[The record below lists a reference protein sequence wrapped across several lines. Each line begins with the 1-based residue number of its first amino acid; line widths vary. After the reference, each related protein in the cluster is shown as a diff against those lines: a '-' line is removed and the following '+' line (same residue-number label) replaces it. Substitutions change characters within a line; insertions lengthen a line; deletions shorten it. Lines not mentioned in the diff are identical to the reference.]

1 MRVAPTELV
10 HLEVKTFHEDFNLVM
25 EDGSWAHFE
34 FQSENEGREGLKRFR
49 AYEAVAS
56 YQYKVP
62 VTTYVLFS
70 GKIQR
75 PMTEFTEGINT
86 FQIVPVIMRGHN
98 ADQLIQELQ
107 EKQKSEEI
115 TKDDLVQLSLC
126 LLMNGEMSLKDR
138 AMKAYQITETAAS
151 VDRMERNKIE
161 TVLYVMADKFLK
173 AAEKIEF
180 KEAIRMTELGQM
192 LVNEGIEQGIQ
203 QGIQRGIEQEKLKIA
218 KKLIGILDEETIA
231 EQTELPLKTVQQ
243 LKENQVSV
251 PAL

>member
-1 MRVAPTELV
+1 MR
-10 HLEVKTFHEDFNLVM
+10 KN
-25 EDGSWAHFE
+25 
-34 FQSENEGREGLKRFR
+34 
-49 AYEAVAS
+49 
-56 YQYKVP
+56 
-62 VTTYVLFS
+62 
-70 GKIQR
+70 
-75 PMTEFTEGINT
+75 
-86 FQIVPVIMRGHN
+86 
-98 ADQLIQELQ
+98 QLIQELQ